1 MEALPADL
9 PFCLHGKK
17 GERMLEINVMLLIS
31 IKGNT
36 GKG

>member
-1 MEALPADL
+1 MEALLADL

-17 GERMLEINVMLLIS
+17 EERMLEINVMLLIS
-31 IKGNT
+31 IKGIK